1 MILGR
6 ITGRVTTAE
15 FHFLVE
21 GTPQKFDYVQVYH
34 REYGYVLCQIVEME
48 RREGETKAKC
58 TVLGYLE
65 HGTVRPI
72 RTPFEPGCEVL
83 PAEDSFIQDVVKL
96 DSDKGAYLGFLEG
109 KKIPIHMDLNK
120 LLTKHISILAKSGA
134 GKSYTVG
141 VLLEEIM
148 EKKVPLLVI
157 DPHGEHSAM
166 KYPNDK
172 DDLEA
177 FGIIKK
183 GFSDQIEEYGD
194 SSISPELRPLKLQE
208 KMTTQELLH
217 LLPAK
222 LSANQQNVLYAAL
235 KNVEEPTFLNILQ
248 ALELEENNAKFS
260 VINIIDYLYN
270 LGIFSQSNTPYEE
283 LVKSGR
289 CSIINLK
296 GIEPQM
302 QEIIASKLLADLFE
316 LRKKGKIPP
325 FFTFI
330 EEAHIFAPERSFGET
345 KASRILRTIAS
356 EGRKFGLGLGV
367 VSQRPARV
375 DKSVLSQCSTQLIL
389 KVTNPND
396 LRAISASVEGLTP
409 ESEKEIVN
417 LPIGTALVTGVVD
430 VPLFVSVRPRKSRHG
445 GEAVDMLGQTDFLD
459 EVESFENSE
468 ILPIIPPKISAK
480 ELEIIHETSLEKVRL
495 IPAAHLTCQTDHE
508 FKLLVDLYNAG
519 ILCDDT
525 VYYLPDID
533 SLTTQEL
540 AFLKR
545 VFKHK
550 WLQSEL
556 APQTLL
562 DKGYVIEKSD
572 GYVLNP
578 QYIFSSL
585 QGRRDFQNIEYQS
598 IKYDEIL
605 EETCDLE
612 TMKEKIGRFVSVMD
626 HQKCYLV
633 EYQFQS

>member
-1 MILGR
+1 MILGK
-6 ITGRVTTAE
+6 ITGRVTTSE
-15 FHFLVE
+15 FNFLVE
-21 GTPQKFDYVQVYH
+21 ENPQKFDYVQVYH
-34 REYGYVLCQIVEME
+34 REYGYVLCQIVEIE
-48 RREGETKAKC
+48 RKEGETKAKC
-58 TVLGYLE
+58 TILGYLDQ
-65 HGTVRPI
+65 GRVKPI

-96 DSDKGAYLGFLEG
+96 DNESGAYLGFLEG
-109 KKIPIHMDLNK
+109 KRIPIHMDLNK
-120 LLTKHISILAKSGA
+120 LLTKHVAILAKSGA

-148 EKKVPLLVI
+148 EKKVPLLLI

-172 DDLEA
+172 DDLES
-177 FGIIKK
+177 FGIVKK
-183 GFSDQIEEYGD
+183 GFLDQIEEYGD
-194 SSISPELRPLKLQE
+194 TSITPDLRPLKLQE
-208 KMTTQELLH
+208 KMSTQELLH

-235 KNVEEPTFLNILQ
+235 KNVEEPTFVSILQ
-248 ALELEENNAKFS
+248 ALELEENNAKYS

-283 LVKSGR
+283 LVQSGR

-302 QEIIASKLLADLFE
+302 QEIIASKLLSDLFE

-409 ESEKEIVN
+409 ESEKEIIN

-445 GEAVDMLGQTDFLD
+445 GEAVDMLGQNFLD
-459 EVESFENSE
+459 EMENFENKE
-468 ILPIIPPKISAK
+468 LLPIIPPKISGK
-480 ELEIIHETSLEKVRL
+480 ELEIIHETPIEKTRL
-495 IPAAHLTCQTDHE
+495 IPAAHILCKGESE
-508 FKLLVDLYNAG
+508 FKLLVDLHKGG
-519 ILCDDT
+519 I
-525 VYYLPDID
+525 VHEEAIYYLPDID
-533 SLTTQEL
+533 SLTKEEL
-540 AFLKR
+540 GFLKR
-545 VFKHK
+545 VFREKR
-550 WLQSEL
+550 LQSEL
-556 APQTLL
+556 APQSLL
-562 DKGYVIEKSD
+562 EKGYVIKEGED
-572 GYVLNP
+572 YLLNP
-578 QYIFSSL
+578 SYVFSRL
-585 QGRRDFQNIEYQS
+585 EGKRDFQAVEFQPF
-598 IKYDEIL
+598 KYDEIA
-605 EETCDLE
+605 EESIDMGE
-612 TMKEKIGRFVSVMD
+612 IKEKIGRFVSVLD
-626 HQKCYLV
+626 EQRCYYVEHQLSK
-633 EYQFQS
+633 

>member
-1 MILGR
+1 MILGK
-6 ITGRVTTAE
+6 ITGRVTTSE
-15 FHFLVE
+15 FNFLVAE
-21 GTPQKFDYVQVYH
+21 NPQKFDYVQVYH
-34 REYGYVLCQIVEME
+34 REYGYVLCQIIEIE
-48 RREGETKAKC
+48 RKEGETKAKC
-58 TVLGYLE
+58 TILGYLDQ
-65 HGTVRPI
+65 GRVKPI

-96 DSDKGAYLGFLEG
+96 DNETGAYLGFLEG

-120 LLTKHISILAKSGA
+120 LLTKHVAILAKSGA

-148 EKKVPLLVI
+148 EKNVPLLLI

-166 KYPNDK
+166 KYPNEK
-172 DDLEA
+172 DDLES
-177 FGIIKK
+177 FGIVKK
-183 GFSDQIEEYGD
+183 GFLDQIEEYGD
-194 SSISPELRPLKLQE
+194 TSITPDLRPLKLQE
-208 KMTTQELLH
+208 KMSTQELLH

-235 KNVEEPTFLNILQ
+235 KNVEEPTFVSILQ
-248 ALELEENNAKFS
+248 ALEMEENNAKYS

-283 LVKSGR
+283 LVRSGR

-302 QEIIASKLLADLFE
+302 QEIIASKLLSDLFE

-409 ESEKEIVN
+409 ESEKEIIN

-445 GEAVDMLGQTDFLD
+445 GEAVDMLGNNFLD
-459 EVESFENSE
+459 EMEDFENKE
-468 ILPIIPPKISAK
+468 LLPIITPKISGK
-480 ELEIIHETSLEKVRL
+480 ELEIIHENPIEKTRL
-495 IPAAHLTCQTDHE
+495 IPAAHIVCKGESE
-508 FKLLVDLYNAG
+508 FKLLVDLHNGG
-519 ILCDDT
+519 IVHEDAI
-525 VYYLPDID
+525 YYLPDVD
-533 SLTTQEL
+533 SLTREEL
-540 AFLKR
+540 GFLKR
-545 VFKHK
+545 VFREKR
-550 WLQSEL
+550 LQSEL
-556 APQTLL
+556 APKSLL
-562 DKGYVIEKSD
+562 ERGYVIKERGD
-572 GYVLNP
+572 YLLNP
-578 QYIFSSL
+578 SYVFSRL
-585 QGRRDFQNIEYQS
+585 EGKRDFQAVEFQA
-598 IKYDEIL
+598 IKYDEIA
-605 EETCDLE
+605 EESFDIGE
-612 TMKEKIGRFVSVMD
+612 MKEKIGRFVSVLD
-626 HQKCYLV
+626 EQRCYYV
-633 EYQFQS
+633 EYHLPK

>member
-1 MILGR
+1 MILGK
-6 ITGRVTTAE
+6 ITGRVTTSE
-15 FHFLVE
+15 FNFLVE
-21 GTPQKFDYVQVYH
+21 ENPQKFDYVQVYH
-34 REYGYVLCQIVEME
+34 REYGYVLCQIVEIE
-48 RREGETKAKC
+48 RKEGETKAKC
-58 TVLGYLE
+58 TILGYLDQ
-65 HGTVRPI
+65 GRVKPI

-96 DSDKGAYLGFLEG
+96 DNESGAYLGFLEG
-109 KKIPIHMDLNK
+109 KRIPIHMDLNK
-120 LLTKHISILAKSGA
+120 LLTKHVAILAKSGA

-148 EKKVPLLVI
+148 EKKVPLLLI

-172 DDLEA
+172 DDLES
-177 FGIIKK
+177 FGIVKK
-183 GFSDQIEEYGD
+183 GFLDQIEEYGD
-194 SSISPELRPLKLQE
+194 TSITPDLRPLKLQE
-208 KMTTQELLH
+208 KMSTQELLH

-235 KNVEEPTFLNILQ
+235 KNVEEPTFVSILQ
-248 ALELEENNAKFS
+248 ALELEENNAKYS

-283 LVKSGR
+283 LVQSGR

-302 QEIIASKLLADLFE
+302 QEIIASKLLSDLFE

-409 ESEKEIVN
+409 ESEKEIIN

-445 GEAVDMLGQTDFLD
+445 GEAVDMLGQNFLD
-459 EVESFENSE
+459 EMENFENKE
-468 ILPIIPPKISAK
+468 LLPIIPPKISGK
-480 ELEIIHETSLEKVRL
+480 ELEIIHERPIEKTRL
-495 IPAAHLTCQTDHE
+495 IPAAHILCKGESE
-508 FKLLVDLYNAG
+508 FKLLVDLHKGG
-519 ILCDDT
+519 I
-525 VYYLPDID
+525 VHEEAIYYLPDID
-533 SLTTQEL
+533 SLTKEEL
-540 AFLKR
+540 GFLKR
-545 VFKHK
+545 VFREKR
-550 WLQSEL
+550 LQSEL
-556 APQTLL
+556 APQSLL
-562 DKGYVIEKSD
+562 EKGYVIKEGED
-572 GYVLNP
+572 YLLNP
-578 QYIFSSL
+578 SYVFSRL
-585 QGRRDFQNIEYQS
+585 EGKRDFQAVEFQPF
-598 IKYDEIL
+598 KYDEIA
-605 EETCDLE
+605 EESIDMGE
-612 TMKEKIGRFVSVMD
+612 IKEKIGRFVSVLD
-626 HQKCYLV
+626 EQRCYYVEHQLSK
-633 EYQFQS
+633 